1 MPDFVDPP
9 ELQNAPICSGS
20 LRPKTDVQKHAHRYC
35 VKSSSQ
41 PNQCS
46 SQPDRSDYL
55 TGKKSA
61 TKRSADK
68 ANEKKRYSKGFW
80 KAIQCRLGI
89 PPTGKPG
96 PETRRAIMSWQDAH
110 GKPTNGVINDRIL
123 NDLGLSANQL
133 RINPKTVTLQQLR
146 ERLGENYTPSQ
157 HFDHGPAT
165 IALDRNNQLKCPA
178 LPANHQPSLANYSF
192 ADAPN
197 HFANLPHSL
206 ETLGIAALRGNPLWN
221 AKPESSN
228 RARQPQSSDALAPN
242 DANHAIVERLKSPEN
257 YHIERETVLSLDTV
271 DGTIAKRLIIL
282 ENFNTKANGEAWE
295 ELVQYAQSD
304 STEAHQVM
312 QSVVDYVIKELHK
325 LESQGDRKE
334 AAVRHIHASDK
345 HGGDDEAAVVQD
357 KLLWLK
363 ERERVSKWLLG
374 LSKLYQDPAFAAL
387 AFQGTHYAGLEGTVI
402 DEQTGHPIR
411 VPNEALAIQSKK
423 SADSFAQTGNMSNIY
438 RTGAVCNEFA
448 YASSSIA
455 NPTGTKNAFPI
466 SISKSNWY
474 SPALV
479 EQERYKTNF
488 DDIEQGDAI
497 VALNPRQNDKSRKND
512 NPPSLEELSKY
523 TGRHVDIVVAVSK
536 RNPPKKKKGNKADRE
551 QDEQSPQKAVMLAG
565 ARGSNF
571 PNGIHTKKGN
581 IKWYFSDDDKF
592 KQPFIV
598 IKSVRKH
605 HSIDLSSALTQ
616 DFKYDDVKS
625 DIAYNINSKHLKPAE
640 SVAIFNHIF
649 SDKLNTSCQDRDIG
663 YQQLLTIMKDIPSS
677 ERDHYYVSSKNKHI
691 LMEFKKE
698 LEATTQ
704 DDQKAFLLKYMR
716 NNIQSKEISFDT
728 NVKSITSDFLLKRI
742 TAQELY
748 ELNTILINRPPELS
762 SVARAILIYRS
773 FSVDL
778 RDTILKGFTSTSS
791 MHINICPILPSSIS
805 NESERQIAT
814 KNIWRSK
821 HP

>member
-9 ELQNAPICSGS
+9 EIQHSPICSGS
-20 LRPKTDVQKHAHRYC
+20 LRPKTNVQKHAHRYC
-35 VKSSSQ
+35 VKASSQ

-46 SQPDRSDYL
+46 SQPDRRDYL

-89 PPTGKPG
+89 PPTGTPG

-133 RINPKTVTLQQLR
+133 RINPKIVTIQQLR

-165 IALDRNNQLKCPA
+165 ITLDRNYQLKCPT
-178 LPANHQPSLANYSF
+178 LPANHQPPMANYSF

-197 HFANLPHSL
+197 HFANLPKPL

-221 AKPESSN
+221 AKPETVD

-257 YHIERETVLSLDTV
+257 YHIEQENVLHQDTV
-271 DGTIAKRLIIL
+271 DDTIAKRLIIL
-282 ENFNTKANGEAWE
+282 ENFNTKTNGKAWE
-295 ELVQYAQSD
+295 ELVQYAQSNN
-304 STEAHQVM
+304 TEAHQVM

-345 HGGDDEAAVVQD
+345 YGEDEAAVAQDKD
-357 KLLWLK
+357 KLLWVK

-411 VPNEALAIQSKK
+411 VPNEAQAIQSKK
-423 SADSFAQTGNMSNIY
+423 SADSFAKTGNMSNLY

-455 NPTGTKNAFPI
+455 NPTSTKNAFPV

-474 SPALV
+474 SPALA

-523 TGRHVDIVVAVSK
+523 TGRHVDIVVAVGK

-551 QDEQSPQKAVMLAG
+551 QDEQPKQKAVMLAG
-565 ARGSNF
+565 ARGSNY
-571 PNGIHTKKGN
+571 PNGIHSTDGKT
-581 IKWYFSDDDKF
+581 KWYFRDDDKF

-605 HSIDLSSALTQ
+605 HSIDLSTALTQ

-625 DIAYNINSKHLKPAE
+625 DIAYSIMPKYMKPYPNTAIIHHSSE
-640 SVAIFNHIF
+640 SNHICLG
-649 SDKLNTSCQDRDIG
+649 DNKIG
-663 YQQLLTIMKDIPSS
+663 YNDLVDIMEDIPSN
-677 ERDHYYVSSKNKHI
+677 ERSSHYIDAKNI
-691 LMEFKKE
+691 EALREFKKSLNSIINNE
-698 LEATTQ
+698 QRLFLFEHLRNNIHSEMQSFDINETPTTQ
-704 DDQKAFLLKYMR
+704 DSIINHTTPVELEKIDDIINIGDA
-716 NNIQSKEISFDT
+716 NNIHFFK
-728 NVKSITSDFLLKRI
+728 
-742 TAQELY
+742 
-748 ELNTILINRPPELS
+748 TILIFHS
-762 SVARAILIYRS
+762 
-773 FSVDL
+773 
-778 RDTILKGFTSTSS
+778 
-791 MHINICPILPSSIS
+791 LPSSVRERIIS
-805 NESERQIAT
+805 RFTSASTMSFNVCPIHSSSLSSESKRQIAT

-821 HP
+821 R

>member
-9 ELQNAPICSGS
+9 DLQNAPICSGS
-20 LRPKTDVQKHAHRYC
+20 LRPKTNVQKHAHRYC

-89 PPTGKPG
+89 PPTGTPG

-133 RINPKTVTLQQLR
+133 RINPKIVTIQQLR

-165 IALDRNNQLKCPA
+165 ITLDRNHQLKCPT
-178 LPANHQPSLANYSF
+178 LPANHQPPMANYSF

-197 HFANLPHSL
+197 HFANLPKPL

-257 YHIERETVLSLDTV
+257 YHIERENVLNLDTV
-271 DGTIAKRLIIL
+271 DDTIAKRLIIL
-282 ENFNTKANGEAWE
+282 EIFNTKANGEAWE

-345 HGGDDEAAVVQD
+345 YGEDEAAVAQDKD
-357 KLLWLK
+357 KLLWVK

-411 VPNEALAIQSKK
+411 VPNEAQAIQSKK
-423 SADSFAQTGNMSNIY
+423 SADSFAKTGNMSNLY

-455 NPTGTKNAFPI
+455 NPTSTKNAFPV

-474 SPALV
+474 SPALA

-512 NPPSLEELSKY
+512 NPPSLEELSKLN
-523 TGRHVDIVVAVSK
+523 GRHVDIVVAVSK
-536 RNPPKKKKGNKADRE
+536 RNPPKKKKGNKADRD
-551 QDEQSPQKAVMLAG
+551 QDEQPPQKAVMLAG

-605 HSIDLSSALTQ
+605 HSFDLSTALTQ

-625 DIAYNINSKHLKPAE
+625 DIAYSVMPKYMKPYPNT
-640 SVAIFNHIF
+640 AIIHHS
-649 SDKLNTSCQDRDIG
+649 SDSNRICLGDNKIG
-663 YQQLLTIMKDIPSS
+663 YNDLVDIMEDIQSNERSS
-677 ERDHYYVSSKNKHI
+677 YYIDDKNIEVLK
-691 LMEFKKE
+691 EFKKSLDSITHNE
-698 LEATTQ
+698 QRTFIFEHL
-704 DDQKAFLLKYMR
+704 R
-716 NNIQSKEISFDT
+716 NNIHSEMQSFDIKKT
-728 NVKSITSDFLLKRI
+728 PTTRDSLVNYTTPLELTRINSIIDTTDINNIHFFK
-742 TAQELY
+742 
-748 ELNTILINRPPELS
+748 TILIFHS
-762 SVARAILIYRS
+762 
-773 FSVDL
+773 
-778 RDTILKGFTSTSS
+778 
-791 MHINICPILPSSIS
+791 LPSSIRERIIKGFS
-805 NESERQIAT
+805 SPSSMSFNACPIHSSSISSESKRQIAT

-821 HP
+821 R

>member
-9 ELQNAPICSGS
+9 DLQNAPICSGS
-20 LRPKTDVQKHAHRYC
+20 LRPKTNVQKHAHRYC

-89 PPTGKPG
+89 PPTGTPG

-133 RINPKTVTLQQLR
+133 RINPKIVTIQQLR

-165 IALDRNNQLKCPA
+165 ITLDRNHQLKCPT
-178 LPANHQPSLANYSF
+178 LPANHQPPMANYSF

-197 HFANLPHSL
+197 HFANLPKPL

-257 YHIERETVLSLDTV
+257 YHIEQENVLHQDTV
-271 DGTIAKRLIIL
+271 DDTIAKRLIIL
-282 ENFNTKANGEAWE
+282 ENFNTKTNGKAWE

-304 STEAHQVM
+304 NTEAHQVM

-345 HGGDDEAAVVQD
+345 YGEDEAAVAQDKD
-357 KLLWLK
+357 KLLWVK

-411 VPNEALAIQSKK
+411 VPNEAQAIQSKK
-423 SADSFAQTGNMSNIY
+423 SADSFAKTGNMSNLY

-455 NPTGTKNAFPI
+455 NPTSTKNAFPV

-474 SPALV
+474 SPALA

-512 NPPSLEELSKY
+512 NPPSLEELSKLN
-523 TGRHVDIVVAVSK
+523 GRHVDIVVAVSK

-551 QDEQSPQKAVMLAG
+551 QDGQPPQKAVMLAG
-565 ARGSNF
+565 ARGSNY

-625 DIAYNINSKHLKPAE
+625 DIAYSVMPKYMKPYPNT
-640 SVAIFNHIF
+640 AIIHHSSDSNHICLG
-649 SDKLNTSCQDRDIG
+649 DNKIG
-663 YQQLLTIMKDIPSS
+663 YNDLVDIMEDIQSNERSS
-677 ERDHYYVSSKNKHI
+677 YYIDDKNIEI
-691 LMEFKKE
+691 LKEFKKSLDSITHNE
-698 LEATTQ
+698 QRTFIFEHL
-704 DDQKAFLLKYMR
+704 R
-716 NNIQSKEISFDT
+716 NNIHSEMQSFDIKKT
-728 NVKSITSDFLLKRI
+728 PTTRDSLVNYTTPLELTRINSIIDTTDINNIHFFK
-742 TAQELY
+742 
-748 ELNTILINRPPELS
+748 TILIFHS
-762 SVARAILIYRS
+762 
-773 FSVDL
+773 
-778 RDTILKGFTSTSS
+778 
-791 MHINICPILPSSIS
+791 LPSSIRERIIKGFS
-805 NESERQIAT
+805 SPSSMSFNACPIHSSSISSESKRQIAT

-821 HP
+821 R

>member
-20 LRPKTDVQKHAHRYC
+20 LRPKTNVQKHAHRYC
-35 VKSSSQ
+35 VKASR
-41 PNQCS
+41 PPIECS
-46 SQPDRSDYL
+46 SQPDRRDY
-55 TGKKSA
+55 S
-61 TKRSADK
+61 
-68 ANEKKRYSKGFW
+68 N
-80 KAIQCRLGI
+80 
-89 PPTGKPG
+89 PPKP
-96 PETRRAIMSWQDAH
+96 
-110 GKPTNGVINDRIL
+110 
-123 NDLGLSANQL
+123 
-133 RINPKTVTLQQLR
+133 
-146 ERLGENYTPSQ
+146 
-157 HFDHGPAT
+157 
-165 IALDRNNQLKCPA
+165 
-178 LPANHQPSLANYSF
+178 
-192 ADAPN
+192 
-197 HFANLPHSL
+197 L

-257 YHIERETVLSLDTV
+257 YHIERENVLNLDTV
-271 DGTIAKRLIIL
+271 DDTIAKRLIIL
-282 ENFNTKANGEAWE
+282 EIFNTKANGEAWE

-345 HGGDDEAAVVQD
+345 YGEDEAAVAQDKD
-357 KLLWLK
+357 KLLWVK

-411 VPNEALAIQSKK
+411 VPNEAQAIQSKK
-423 SADSFAQTGNMSNIY
+423 SADSFAKTGNMSNLY

-455 NPTGTKNAFPI
+455 NPTSTKNAFPI

-474 SPALV
+474 SPALA

-523 TGRHVDIVVAVSK
+523 TGRHVDIVVAVGK

-551 QDEQSPQKAVMLAG
+551 QDEQPKQKAVMLAG
-565 ARGSNF
+565 ARGSNY
-571 PNGIHTKKGN
+571 PNGIHSTDGKT
-581 IKWYFSDDDKF
+581 KWYFRDDDKF

-605 HSIDLSSALTQ
+605 HSIDLSTALTQ

-625 DIAYNINSKHLKPAE
+625 DIAYSIMPKYMKPYPNTAIIHHSSE
-640 SVAIFNHIF
+640 SNHICLG
-649 SDKLNTSCQDRDIG
+649 DNKIG
-663 YQQLLTIMKDIPSS
+663 YNDLVDIMEDIPSN
-677 ERDHYYVSSKNKHI
+677 ERSSHYIDAKNI
-691 LMEFKKE
+691 EALREFKKSLNSIINNE
-698 LEATTQ
+698 QRLFLFEHLRNNIHSEMQSFDINETPTTQ
-704 DDQKAFLLKYMR
+704 DSIINHTTPVELEKIDDIINIGDA
-716 NNIQSKEISFDT
+716 NNIHFFK
-728 NVKSITSDFLLKRI
+728 
-742 TAQELY
+742 
-748 ELNTILINRPPELS
+748 TILIFHS
-762 SVARAILIYRS
+762 
-773 FSVDL
+773 
-778 RDTILKGFTSTSS
+778 
-791 MHINICPILPSSIS
+791 LPSSVRERIIS
-805 NESERQIAT
+805 RFTSASTMSFNVCPIHSSSLSSESKRQIAT

-821 HP
+821 R

>member
-9 ELQNAPICSGS
+9 DLQNAPICSGS
-20 LRPKTDVQKHAHRYC
+20 LRPKTNVQKHAHRYC
-35 VKSSSQ
+35 VKASSQ

-46 SQPDRSDYL
+46 SQPDRRDYL

-68 ANEKKRYSKGFW
+68 ANEKKRYSTGFW

-89 PPTGKPG
+89 IPSGVPD

-110 GKPTNGVINDRIL
+110 GKPTNGLISDELLIDIGLSINDLQI
-123 NDLGLSANQL
+123 D
-133 RINPKTVTLQQLR
+133 PKTVTIQQLR
-146 ERLGENYTPSQ
+146 ERLGENHTPSQ

-165 IALDRNNQLKCPA
+165 ITLDRNHQLKCPT
-178 LPANHQPSLANYSF
+178 LPANHQPPMANYSF

-197 HFANLPHSL
+197 HFANLPKPL

-257 YHIERETVLSLDTV
+257 YHIKRENVLHQDTV
-271 DGTIAKRLIIL
+271 DDTIAKRLIIL
-282 ENFNTKANGEAWE
+282 ENFNTKTNGKAWE

-345 HGGDDEAAVVQD
+345 YGEDEAAVAQDKD
-357 KLLWLK
+357 KLLWVK

-411 VPNEALAIQSKK
+411 VPNEAQAIQSKK
-423 SADSFAQTGNMSNIY
+423 SADSFAKTGNMSNLY

-455 NPTGTKNAFPI
+455 NPTSTKNAFPI

-474 SPALV
+474 SPALA

-523 TGRHVDIVVAVSK
+523 TGRHVDIVVAVGK

-551 QDEQSPQKAVMLAG
+551 QDEQTPQKAVMLAG
-565 ARGSNF
+565 ARGSNY
-571 PNGIHTKKGN
+571 PNGIHSTDGKT
-581 IKWYFSDDDKF
+581 KWYFRDDDKF

-605 HSIDLSSALTQ
+605 HSIDLSTALTQ

-625 DIAYNINSKHLKPAE
+625 DIAYSIMPKYMKPYPNTAIIHHSSE
-640 SVAIFNHIF
+640 SNHICLG
-649 SDKLNTSCQDRDIG
+649 DNKIG
-663 YQQLLTIMKDIPSS
+663 YNDLVDIMEDIPSN
-677 ERDHYYVSSKNKHI
+677 ERSSHYIDAKNIKT
-691 LMEFKKE
+691 LREFKKSLNSIINNE
-698 LEATTQ
+698 QRLFLFEHLRNNIHSEMQSFDINETPTTQ
-704 DDQKAFLLKYMR
+704 DSIINHTTPVELEKIDDIINIGDA
-716 NNIQSKEISFDT
+716 NNIHFFK
-728 NVKSITSDFLLKRI
+728 
-742 TAQELY
+742 
-748 ELNTILINRPPELS
+748 TILIFHS
-762 SVARAILIYRS
+762 
-773 FSVDL
+773 
-778 RDTILKGFTSTSS
+778 
-791 MHINICPILPSSIS
+791 LPSSVRERIIS
-805 NESERQIAT
+805 RFTSASTMSFNVCPIHSSSLSSESKRQIAT

-821 HP
+821 R

>member
-9 ELQNAPICSGS
+9 DLQNAPICSGS
-20 LRPKTDVQKHAHRYC
+20 LRPKTNVQKHAHRYC

-89 PPTGKPG
+89 PPTGTPG

-133 RINPKTVTLQQLR
+133 RINPKTVTIQQLR

-165 IALDRNNQLKCPA
+165 ITLDRNHQLKCPT
-178 LPANHQPSLANYSF
+178 LPANHQPPMANYSF

-197 HFANLPHSL
+197 HFANLPKPL

-257 YHIERETVLSLDTV
+257 YHIERENVLNLDTV
-271 DGTIAKRLIIL
+271 DDTIAKRLIIL
-282 ENFNTKANGEAWE
+282 EIFNTKANGEAWE

-345 HGGDDEAAVVQD
+345 YGEDEAAVAQDKD
-357 KLLWLK
+357 KLLWVK

-411 VPNEALAIQSKK
+411 VPNEAQAIQSKK
-423 SADSFAQTGNMSNIY
+423 SADSFAKTGNMSNLY

-455 NPTGTKNAFPI
+455 NPTSTKNAFPI

-474 SPALV
+474 SPALA

-512 NPPSLEELSKY
+512 NPPSLEELSKLN
-523 TGRHVDIVVAVSK
+523 GRHVDIVVAVSK

-551 QDEQSPQKAVMLAG
+551 QDGQPPQKAVMLAG
-565 ARGSNF
+565 ARGSNY

-625 DIAYNINSKHLKPAE
+625 DIAYSVMPKYMKPYPNT
-640 SVAIFNHIF
+640 AIIHHS
-649 SDKLNTSCQDRDIG
+649 SDSNRICLGDNKIG
-663 YQQLLTIMKDIPSS
+663 YNDLVDIMED
-677 ERDHYYVSSKNKHI
+677 
-691 LMEFKKE
+691 
-698 LEATTQ
+698 
-704 DDQKAFLLKYMR
+704 
-716 NNIQSKEISFDT
+716 IQSNERS
-728 NVKSITSDFLLKRI
+728 LLIMRYRI
-742 TAQELY
+742 
-748 ELNTILINRPPELS
+748 
-762 SVARAILIYRS
+762 
-773 FSVDL
+773 
-778 RDTILKGFTSTSS
+778 
-791 MHINICPILPSSIS
+791 
-805 NESERQIAT
+805 
-814 KNIWRSK
+814 
-821 HP
+821 

>member
-9 ELQNAPICSGS
+9 DLQNAPICSGS
-20 LRPKTDVQKHAHRYC
+20 LRPKTNVQKHAHRYC
-35 VKSSSQ
+35 VKASSQ

-46 SQPDRSDYL
+46 SQPDRRDYL

-68 ANEKKRYSKGFW
+68 ANEKKRYSRGFW

-89 PPTGKPG
+89 IPSGVPD

-133 RINPKTVTLQQLR
+133 RINPKIVTIQQLR
-146 ERLGENYTPSQ
+146 ERLGENHTPSQ

-165 IALDRNNQLKCPA
+165 ITLDRNHQLKCPT
-178 LPANHQPSLANYSF
+178 LPANHQPPMANYSF

-197 HFANLPHSL
+197 HFANLPKPL

-257 YHIERETVLSLDTV
+257 YHIERENVLNLDTV
-271 DGTIAKRLIIL
+271 DDTIAKRLIIL
-282 ENFNTKANGEAWE
+282 EIFNTKANGEAWE

-345 HGGDDEAAVVQD
+345 YGEDEAAVAQDKD
-357 KLLWLK
+357 KLLWVK

-387 AFQGTHYAGLEGTVI
+387 AFQGTHYAGLKGTVI

-411 VPNEALAIQSKK
+411 VPNEAQAIQSKK
-423 SADSFAQTGNMSNIY
+423 SADSFAKTGNMSNLY

-455 NPTGTKNAFPI
+455 NPTSTKNAFPV

-479 EQERYKTNF
+479 EQERYKTTF

-523 TGRHVDIVVAVSK
+523 TGRHVDIVVAVGK

-551 QDEQSPQKAVMLAG
+551 QDGQPPQKAVMLAG
-565 ARGSNF
+565 ARGSNY

-625 DIAYNINSKHLKPAE
+625 DIAYSVMPKYMKPYPNT
-640 SVAIFNHIF
+640 AIIHHSSDSNHICLG
-649 SDKLNTSCQDRDIG
+649 DNKIG
-663 YQQLLTIMKDIPSS
+663 YNDLVDIMEDIQSNERSS
-677 ERDHYYVSSKNKHI
+677 YYIDDKNIEVLK
-691 LMEFKKE
+691 EFKKSLDSITHNE
-698 LEATTQ
+698 QRTFIFEHL
-704 DDQKAFLLKYMR
+704 R
-716 NNIQSKEISFDT
+716 NNIHSEMQSFDIKKT
-728 NVKSITSDFLLKRI
+728 PTTRDSLVNYTTPLELTRINSIIDTTDINNIHFFK
-742 TAQELY
+742 
-748 ELNTILINRPPELS
+748 TILIFHS
-762 SVARAILIYRS
+762 
-773 FSVDL
+773 
-778 RDTILKGFTSTSS
+778 
-791 MHINICPILPSSIS
+791 LPSSIRERIIKGFS
-805 NESERQIAT
+805 SPSSMSFNACPIHSSSISSESKRQIAT

-821 HP
+821 R

>member
-9 ELQNAPICSGS
+9 DLQNAPICSGS
-20 LRPKTDVQKHAHRYC
+20 LRPKTNVQKHAHRYC
-35 VKSSSQ
+35 VKASSQ

-46 SQPDRSDYL
+46 SQPDRRDYL

-68 ANEKKRYSKGFW
+68 ANEKKRYSRGFW

-89 PPTGKPG
+89 IPSGVPD

-133 RINPKTVTLQQLR
+133 RINPKIVTIQQLR
-146 ERLGENYTPSQ
+146 ERLGENHTPSQ

-165 IALDRNNQLKCPA
+165 ITLDRNHQLKCPT
-178 LPANHQPSLANYSF
+178 LPANHQPPLANYSF
-192 ADAPN
+192 ADAPK
-197 HFANLPHSL
+197 HFANLPKPL
-206 ETLGIAALRGNPLWN
+206 KTLGIAALRGNPLWN
-221 AKPESSN
+221 AKPETVD

-257 YHIERETVLSLDTV
+257 YHIERENVLNLDTV
-271 DGTIAKRLIIL
+271 DDTIAKRLIIL
-282 ENFNTKANGEAWE
+282 EIFNTKANGEAWE

-345 HGGDDEAAVVQD
+345 YGEDEAAVAQDKD
-357 KLLWLK
+357 KLLWVK

-387 AFQGTHYAGLEGTVI
+387 AFQGTHYAGLKGTVI

-411 VPNEALAIQSKK
+411 VPNEAQAIQSKK
-423 SADSFAQTGNMSNIY
+423 SADSFAKTGNMSNLY

-455 NPTGTKNAFPI
+455 NPTSTKNAFPV

-479 EQERYKTNF
+479 EQERYKTTF

-512 NPPSLEELSKY
+512 NPPSLEELSKLN
-523 TGRHVDIVVAVSK
+523 GRHVDIVVAVSK

-551 QDEQSPQKAVMLAG
+551 QDGQPPQKAVMLAG
-565 ARGSNF
+565 ARGSNY

-625 DIAYNINSKHLKPAE
+625 DIAYSVMPKYMKPYPNT
-640 SVAIFNHIF
+640 AIIHHSSDSNHICLG
-649 SDKLNTSCQDRDIG
+649 DNKIG
-663 YQQLLTIMKDIPSS
+663 YNDLVDIMEDIQSNERSS
-677 ERDHYYVSSKNKHI
+677 YYIDDKNIEVLK
-691 LMEFKKE
+691 EFKKSLDSITHNE
-698 LEATTQ
+698 QRTFIFEHL
-704 DDQKAFLLKYMR
+704 R
-716 NNIQSKEISFDT
+716 NNIHSEMQSFDIKKT
-728 NVKSITSDFLLKRI
+728 PTTRDSLVNYTTPLELTRINSIIDTTDINNIHFFK
-742 TAQELY
+742 
-748 ELNTILINRPPELS
+748 TILIFHS
-762 SVARAILIYRS
+762 
-773 FSVDL
+773 
-778 RDTILKGFTSTSS
+778 
-791 MHINICPILPSSIS
+791 LPSSIRERIIKGFS
-805 NESERQIAT
+805 SPSSMSFNACPIHSSSISSESKRQIAT

-821 HP
+821 R

>member
-9 ELQNAPICSGS
+9 DLQNDPICSGS
-20 LRPKTDVQKHAHRYC
+20 LRPKTNVQKHAHRYC

-89 PPTGKPG
+89 IPSGVPD

-133 RINPKTVTLQQLR
+133 QINPKTVTLQQLR
-146 ERLGENYTPSQ
+146 ERLGENHTPSQ

-165 IALDRNNQLKCPA
+165 ITLDRNYQLKCPI
-178 LPANHQPSLANYSF
+178 LPANHQPPLANYSF

-197 HFANLPHSL
+197 HFANLPKPL

-228 RARQPQSSDALAPN
+228 RARHPQSSDALAPN
-242 DANHAIVERLKSPEN
+242 DANHAIVERLKAPEN
-257 YHIERETVLSLDTV
+257 YHIERENVLNQDTI
-271 DGTIAKRLIIL
+271 DDTIAKRLMIL
-282 ENFNTKANGEAWE
+282 ENFNTKTNGEAWE

-345 HGGDDEAAVVQD
+345 HADDEAAVTQD

-374 LSKLYQDPAFAAL
+374 LSKLYQAPAFAAL

-402 DEQTGHPIR
+402 DERTGHPIR

-423 SADSFAQTGNMSNIY
+423 RADSFARTGNMSNLY

-448 YASSSIA
+448 HASSAIA

-536 RNPPKKKKGNKADRE
+536 RTPPKKKKGNKADRE

-565 ARGSNF
+565 ARGSDY
-571 PNGIHTKKGN
+571 PNGIHSSNNKT
-581 IKWYFSDDDKF
+581 KWYFRDDDKF

-598 IKSVRKH
+598 IKSIRKH
-605 HSIDLSSALTQ
+605 HSIDLSTALTQ

-625 DIAYNINSKHLKPAE
+625 DIAFSSMPKYMKPYKNMAVIHHSSDTNQMCIGDNKLGYNDL
-640 SVAIFNHIF
+640 V
-649 SDKLNTSCQDRDIG
+649 DI
-663 YQQLLTIMKDIPSS
+663 MEDIPSN
-677 ERDHYYVSSKNKHI
+677 ERSSHYIDAENI
-691 LMEFKKE
+691 ETLREFKKSLNSITNNE
-698 LEATTQ
+698 QRLFLFEHLRNNIHSEMQSFDINETPTTQ
-704 DDQKAFLLKYMR
+704 DSIINHTTPVELEKINDIISIGDA
-716 NNIQSKEISFDT
+716 NNIHFFK
-728 NVKSITSDFLLKRI
+728 
-742 TAQELY
+742 
-748 ELNTILINRPPELS
+748 TILIFHSLPS
-762 SVARAILIYRS
+762 SVRERIIS
-773 FSVDL
+773 
-778 RDTILKGFTSTSS
+778 GFTSAST
-791 MHINICPILPSSIS
+791 MNFNACPIHSSS
-805 NESERQIAT
+805 VSSESKRQIAT

>member
-9 ELQNAPICSGS
+9 DLQNAPICSGS
-20 LRPKTDVQKHAHRYC
+20 LRPKTNVQKHAHRYC
-35 VKSSSQ
+35 VKASSQ

-46 SQPDRSDYL
+46 SQPDRRDYL

-89 PPTGKPG
+89 PPTGTPG

-133 RINPKTVTLQQLR
+133 RINPKIVTIQQLR

-165 IALDRNNQLKCPA
+165 ITLDRNYQLKCPT
-178 LPANHQPSLANYSF
+178 LPANHQPPMANYSF

-197 HFANLPHSL
+197 HFANLPKPL

-221 AKPESSN
+221 AKPETVD

-257 YHIERETVLSLDTV
+257 YHIERENVLNLDTV
-271 DGTIAKRLIIL
+271 DDTIAKRLIIL
-282 ENFNTKANGEAWE
+282 EIFNTKANGEAWE

-345 HGGDDEAAVVQD
+345 YGEDEAAVAQDKD
-357 KLLWLK
+357 KLLWVK

-387 AFQGTHYAGLEGTVI
+387 AFQGTHYAGLKGTVI

-411 VPNEALAIQSKK
+411 VPNEAQAIQSKK
-423 SADSFAQTGNMSNIY
+423 SADSFAKTGNMSNLY

-455 NPTGTKNAFPI
+455 NPTSTKNAFPV

-474 SPALV
+474 SPALA

-512 NPPSLEELSKY
+512 NPPSLEELSKLN
-523 TGRHVDIVVAVSK
+523 GRHVDIVVAVSK
-536 RNPPKKKKGNKADRE
+536 RNPPKKKKGNKADRD
-551 QDEQSPQKAVMLAG
+551 QDEQPPQKAVMLAG

-605 HSIDLSSALTQ
+605 HSFDLSTALTQ

-625 DIAYNINSKHLKPAE
+625 DIAYSVMPKYMKPYPNT
-640 SVAIFNHIF
+640 AIIHHS
-649 SDKLNTSCQDRDIG
+649 SDSNRICLGDNKIG
-663 YQQLLTIMKDIPSS
+663 YNDLVDIMEDIQSNERSS
-677 ERDHYYVSSKNKHI
+677 YYIDDKNIEVLK
-691 LMEFKKE
+691 EFKKSLDSITHNE
-698 LEATTQ
+698 QRTFIFEHL
-704 DDQKAFLLKYMR
+704 R
-716 NNIQSKEISFDT
+716 NNIHSEMQSFDIKKT
-728 NVKSITSDFLLKRI
+728 PTTRDSLVNYTTPLELTRINSIIDTTDINNIHFFK
-742 TAQELY
+742 
-748 ELNTILINRPPELS
+748 TILIFHS
-762 SVARAILIYRS
+762 
-773 FSVDL
+773 
-778 RDTILKGFTSTSS
+778 
-791 MHINICPILPSSIS
+791 LPSSIRERIIKGFS
-805 NESERQIAT
+805 SPSSMSFNACPIHSSSISSESKRQIAT

-821 HP
+821 R

>member
-20 LRPKTDVQKHAHRYC
+20 LRPKPNVQKHAHRYC
-35 VKSSSQ
+35 VKSSR
-41 PNQCS
+41 PPIECS
-46 SQPDRSDYL
+46 SQPARSDY
-55 TGKKSA
+55 S
-61 TKRSADK
+61 
-68 ANEKKRYSKGFW
+68 
-80 KAIQCRLGI
+80 
-89 PPTGKPG
+89 
-96 PETRRAIMSWQDAH
+96 
-110 GKPTNGVINDRIL
+110 
-123 NDLGLSANQL
+123 
-133 RINPKTVTLQQLR
+133 
-146 ERLGENYTPSQ
+146 
-157 HFDHGPAT
+157 
-165 IALDRNNQLKCPA
+165 
-178 LPANHQPSLANYSF
+178 
-192 ADAPN
+192 
-197 HFANLPHSL
+197 NLPKPL

-221 AKPESSN
+221 AKPETVD

-257 YHIERETVLSLDTV
+257 YHIERENVLHQDTV
-271 DGTIAKRLIIL
+271 DDTIAKRLIIL
-282 ENFNTKANGEAWE
+282 ENFNTKTNGEAWE

-312 QSVVDYVIKELHK
+312 RSVVAYIIKELHK

-345 HGGDDEAAVVQD
+345 HGGDKAAVAQD

-411 VPNEALAIQSKK
+411 VPNKAQAIQSKK
-423 SADSFAQTGNMSNIY
+423 SADSFAKTGNMSNLY
-438 RTGAVCNEFA
+438 RTGTVCNEFA

-523 TGRHVDIVVAVSK
+523 TGRHVDIVVAVGK

-551 QDEQSPQKAVMLAG
+551 QDEQPPQKAVMLAG
-565 ARGSNF
+565 ARGSNY
-571 PNGIHTKKGN
+571 PNGIHSTDGKT
-581 IKWYFSDDDKF
+581 KWYFRDDDKF
-592 KQPFIV
+592 KRPFIV

-605 HSIDLSSALTQ
+605 HSIDLSTALTQ

-625 DIAYNINSKHLKPAE
+625 DIAYSIMPKYMKPYPNT
-640 SVAIFNHIF
+640 AIIHHS
-649 SDKLNTSCQDRDIG
+649 SDSNRICLGDNKIG
-663 YQQLLTIMKDIPSS
+663 YNDLVDIMEDIPSN
-677 ERDHYYVSSKNKHI
+677 ERSSHYIDAKNI
-691 LMEFKKE
+691 ETLREFKKSLNSITNNE
-698 LEATTQ
+698 QRLFLFEHLRNNIHSEMQSFDINETPTTQ
-704 DDQKAFLLKYMR
+704 DSIINHTTPVELEKIDDIINIGDA
-716 NNIQSKEISFDT
+716 NNIHFFK
-728 NVKSITSDFLLKRI
+728 
-742 TAQELY
+742 
-748 ELNTILINRPPELS
+748 TILIFHS
-762 SVARAILIYRS
+762 
-773 FSVDL
+773 
-778 RDTILKGFTSTSS
+778 
-791 MHINICPILPSSIS
+791 LPSSVRERIIS
-805 NESERQIAT
+805 RFTSASTMSFNVCPIHSSSLSSESKRQIAT

-821 HP
+821 R

>member
-9 ELQNAPICSGS
+9 DLQNAPICSGS
-20 LRPKTDVQKHAHRYC
+20 LRPKTNVQKHAHRYC
-35 VKSSSQ
+35 VKASSQ

-46 SQPDRSDYL
+46 SQPDRRDYL

-68 ANEKKRYSKGFW
+68 ANEKKRYSTGFW

-89 PPTGKPG
+89 TPSGVPD

-110 GKPTNGVINDRIL
+110 GKPTNGLISDELLIDIGLSINDLQI
-123 NDLGLSANQL
+123 D
-133 RINPKTVTLQQLR
+133 PKTVTIQQLR
-146 ERLGENYTPSQ
+146 ERLGENYTSSQ

-165 IALDRNNQLKCPA
+165 IALDRNYQLKCPT
-178 LPANHQPSLANYSF
+178 LPANHQPPLANYSF
-192 ADAPN
+192 ADAPK
-197 HFANLPHSL
+197 HFANLPKPL
-206 ETLGIAALRGNPLWN
+206 KTLGIAALRGNPLWN
-221 AKPESSN
+221 AKPETVD

-257 YHIERETVLSLDTV
+257 YHIEQENVLHQDTV
-271 DGTIAKRLIIL
+271 DDTIAKRLIIL
-282 ENFNTKANGEAWE
+282 ENFNTKTNGKAWE

-304 STEAHQVM
+304 NTEAHQVM

-345 HGGDDEAAVVQD
+345 YGEDEAAVAQDKD
-357 KLLWLK
+357 KLLWVK

-387 AFQGTHYAGLEGTVI
+387 AFQGTHYAGLKGTVI

-411 VPNEALAIQSKK
+411 VPNEAQAIQSKK
-423 SADSFAQTGNMSNIY
+423 SADSFAKTGNMSNLY

-455 NPTGTKNAFPI
+455 NPTSTKNAFPV

-479 EQERYKTNF
+479 EQERYKTTF

-512 NPPSLEELSKY
+512 NPPSLEELSKLN
-523 TGRHVDIVVAVSK
+523 GRHVDIVVAVSK

-551 QDEQSPQKAVMLAG
+551 QDGQPPQKAVMLAG
-565 ARGSNF
+565 ARGSNY

-625 DIAYNINSKHLKPAE
+625 DIAYSVMPKYMKPYPNT
-640 SVAIFNHIF
+640 AIIHHSSDSNHICLG
-649 SDKLNTSCQDRDIG
+649 DNKIG
-663 YQQLLTIMKDIPSS
+663 YNDLVDIMEDIQSNERSS
-677 ERDHYYVSSKNKHI
+677 YYIDDKNIEVLK
-691 LMEFKKE
+691 EFKKSLDSITHNE
-698 LEATTQ
+698 QRTFIFEHL
-704 DDQKAFLLKYMR
+704 R
-716 NNIQSKEISFDT
+716 NNIHSEMQSFDIKKT
-728 NVKSITSDFLLKRI
+728 PTTRDSLVNYTTPLELTRINSIIDTTDINNIHFFK
-742 TAQELY
+742 
-748 ELNTILINRPPELS
+748 TILIFHS
-762 SVARAILIYRS
+762 
-773 FSVDL
+773 
-778 RDTILKGFTSTSS
+778 
-791 MHINICPILPSSIS
+791 LPSSIRERIIKGFS
-805 NESERQIAT
+805 SPSSMSFNACPIHSSSISSESKRQIAT

-821 HP
+821 R

>member
-9 ELQNAPICSGS
+9 DLQNAPICSGS
-20 LRPKTDVQKHAHRYC
+20 LRPKTNVQKHAHRYC

-89 PPTGKPG
+89 PPTGTPG

-133 RINPKTVTLQQLR
+133 RINPKTVTIQQLR

-165 IALDRNNQLKCPA
+165 ITLDRNHQLKCPT
-178 LPANHQPSLANYSF
+178 LPANHQPPMANYSF

-197 HFANLPHSL
+197 HFANLPKPL

-257 YHIERETVLSLDTV
+257 YHIERENVLHQDTV
-271 DGTIAKRLIIL
+271 DDTIAKRLIIL
-282 ENFNTKANGEAWE
+282 EIFNTKANGEAWE

-345 HGGDDEAAVVQD
+345 YGEDEAAVAQDKD
-357 KLLWLK
+357 KLLWVK

-411 VPNEALAIQSKK
+411 VPNEAQAIQSKK
-423 SADSFAQTGNMSNIY
+423 SADSFAKTGNMSNLY

-455 NPTGTKNAFPI
+455 NPTSTKNAFPI

-474 SPALV
+474 SPALA

-523 TGRHVDIVVAVSK
+523 TGRHVDIVVAVGK

-551 QDEQSPQKAVMLAG
+551 QDEQPKQKAVMLAG
-565 ARGSNF
+565 ARGSNY
-571 PNGIHTKKGN
+571 PNGIHSTDGKT
-581 IKWYFSDDDKF
+581 KWYFRDDDKF

-605 HSIDLSSALTQ
+605 HSIDLSTALTQ

-625 DIAYNINSKHLKPAE
+625 DIAYSIMPKYMKPYPNTAIIHHSSE
-640 SVAIFNHIF
+640 SNHICLE
-649 SDKLNTSCQDRDIG
+649 DNKIG
-663 YQQLLTIMKDIPSS
+663 YNDLVDIMEDIPSN
-677 ERDHYYVSSKNKHI
+677 ERSSHYIDAKNI
-691 LMEFKKE
+691 ETLREFKKSLNSITNNE
-698 LEATTQ
+698 QRLFLFEHLRNNIHSEMQSFDINETPTTQ
-704 DDQKAFLLKYMR
+704 DSIINHTTPVELEKIDDIINIGDA
-716 NNIQSKEISFDT
+716 NNIHFFK
-728 NVKSITSDFLLKRI
+728 
-742 TAQELY
+742 
-748 ELNTILINRPPELS
+748 TILIFHS
-762 SVARAILIYRS
+762 
-773 FSVDL
+773 
-778 RDTILKGFTSTSS
+778 
-791 MHINICPILPSSIS
+791 LPSSVRERIIS
-805 NESERQIAT
+805 RFTSASTMSFNVCPIHSSSLSSESKRQIAT

-821 HP
+821 R

>member
-1 MPDFVDPP
+1 MPDFVDPH
-9 ELQNAPICSGS
+9 EIQHSPICSGS
-20 LRPKTDVQKHAHRYC
+20 LRPKTNVQKHAHRYC
-35 VKSSSQ
+35 VKASSQ

-46 SQPDRSDYL
+46 SQPDRRDYL

-68 ANEKKRYSKGFW
+68 ANEKKRYSRGFW

-89 PPTGKPG
+89 IPSGVPD

-110 GKPTNGVINDRIL
+110 GKPTNGLISDELLIDIGLSINDLQI
-123 NDLGLSANQL
+123 D
-133 RINPKTVTLQQLR
+133 PKTVTIQQLR
-146 ERLGENYTPSQ
+146 ERLGENYTSSQ

-165 IALDRNNQLKCPA
+165 IALDRNYQLKCPT
-178 LPANHQPSLANYSF
+178 LPANHQPPLANYSF
-192 ADAPN
+192 ADAPK
-197 HFANLPHSL
+197 HFANLPKPL
-206 ETLGIAALRGNPLWN
+206 KTLGIAALRGNPLWN
-221 AKPESSN
+221 AKPETVD

-257 YHIERETVLSLDTV
+257 YHIEQENVLHQDTV
-271 DGTIAKRLIIL
+271 DDTIAKRLIIL
-282 ENFNTKANGEAWE
+282 ENFNTKTNGKAWE

-304 STEAHQVM
+304 NTEAHQVM

-334 AAVRHIHASDK
+334 AAVRYIHASDK
-345 HGGDDEAAVVQD
+345 YGEDEAAVAQDKD

-411 VPNEALAIQSKK
+411 VPNEAQAIQSKK
-423 SADSFAQTGNMSNIY
+423 SADSFAKTGNMSNLY

-455 NPTGTKNAFPI
+455 NPTGTKNAFPV
-466 SISKSNWY
+466 SINKSNWY
-474 SPALV
+474 SPALA

-497 VALNPRQNDKSRKND
+497 VALNHRQNDKSRKD
-512 NPPSLEELSKY
+512 ANPPSLEELSKLN
-523 TGRHVDIVVAVSK
+523 GRHVDIVVAVGK

-551 QDEQSPQKAVMLAG
+551 QDEQPPQKAVMLAG
-565 ARGSNF
+565 ARGSNY
-571 PNGIHTKKGN
+571 PNGIHSTDGKT
-581 IKWYFSDDDKF
+581 KWYFRDDDKF
-592 KQPFIV
+592 KRPFIV

-605 HSIDLSSALTQ
+605 HSIDLSTALTQ

-625 DIAYNINSKHLKPAE
+625 DIAYSIMPKYMKPYPNT
-640 SVAIFNHIF
+640 AIIHHSSENNHICLE
-649 SDKLNTSCQDRDIG
+649 DNKIG
-663 YQQLLTIMKDIPSS
+663 YNDLVDIMEDIPSN
-677 ERDHYYVSSKNKHI
+677 ERSSHYIDAKNI
-691 LMEFKKE
+691 ETLREFKKSLNSIINNE
-698 LEATTQ
+698 QRLFLFEHLRNNIHSEMQSFDINETPTTQ
-704 DDQKAFLLKYMR
+704 DSIINHTTPVELEKIDDIINIGDA
-716 NNIQSKEISFDT
+716 NNIHFFK
-728 NVKSITSDFLLKRI
+728 
-742 TAQELY
+742 
-748 ELNTILINRPPELS
+748 TILIFHS
-762 SVARAILIYRS
+762 
-773 FSVDL
+773 
-778 RDTILKGFTSTSS
+778 
-791 MHINICPILPSSIS
+791 LPSSVRERIIS
-805 NESERQIAT
+805 RFTSASTMSFNVCPIHSSSLSSESKRQIAT

-821 HP
+821 R

>member
-9 ELQNAPICSGS
+9 DLQNAPICSGS
-20 LRPKTDVQKHAHRYC
+20 LRPKTNVQKHAHRYC
-35 VKSSSQ
+35 VKASSQ

-46 SQPDRSDYL
+46 SQPDRRDYL

-68 ANEKKRYSKGFW
+68 ANEKKRYSRGFW

-89 PPTGKPG
+89 IPSGVPD

-133 RINPKTVTLQQLR
+133 RINPKIVTIQQLR
-146 ERLGENYTPSQ
+146 ERLGENHTPSQ

-165 IALDRNNQLKCPA
+165 ITLDRNHQLKCPT
-178 LPANHQPSLANYSF
+178 LPANHQPPMANYSF

-197 HFANLPHSL
+197 HFANLPKPL

-257 YHIERETVLSLDTV
+257 YHIEQENVLHQDTV
-271 DGTIAKRLIIL
+271 DDTIAKRLIIL
-282 ENFNTKANGEAWE
+282 ENFNTKTNGKAWE

-304 STEAHQVM
+304 NTEAHQVM

-345 HGGDDEAAVVQD
+345 YGEDEAAVAQDKD
-357 KLLWLK
+357 KLLWVK

-411 VPNEALAIQSKK
+411 VPNEAQAIQSKK
-423 SADSFAQTGNMSNIY
+423 SADSFAKTGNMSNLY

-455 NPTGTKNAFPI
+455 NPTSTKNAFPI

-474 SPALV
+474 SPALA

-512 NPPSLEELSKY
+512 NPPSLEELSKLN
-523 TGRHVDIVVAVSK
+523 GRHVDIVVAVSK

-551 QDEQSPQKAVMLAG
+551 QDGQPPQKAVMLAG
-565 ARGSNF
+565 ARGSNY

-625 DIAYNINSKHLKPAE
+625 DIAYSVMPKYMKPYPNT
-640 SVAIFNHIF
+640 AIIHHSSDSNHICLG
-649 SDKLNTSCQDRDIG
+649 DNKIG
-663 YQQLLTIMKDIPSS
+663 YNDLVDIMEDIQSNERSS
-677 ERDHYYVSSKNKHI
+677 YYIDDKNIEVLK
-691 LMEFKKE
+691 EFKKSLDSITHNE
-698 LEATTQ
+698 QRTFIFEHL
-704 DDQKAFLLKYMR
+704 R
-716 NNIQSKEISFDT
+716 NNIHSEMQSFDIKKT
-728 NVKSITSDFLLKRI
+728 PTTRDSLVNYTTPLELTRINSIIDTTDINNIHFFK
-742 TAQELY
+742 
-748 ELNTILINRPPELS
+748 TILIFHS
-762 SVARAILIYRS
+762 
-773 FSVDL
+773 
-778 RDTILKGFTSTSS
+778 
-791 MHINICPILPSSIS
+791 LPSSIRERIIKGFS
-805 NESERQIAT
+805 SPSSMSFNACPIHSSSISSESKRQIAT

-821 HP
+821 R

>member
-9 ELQNAPICSGS
+9 DLQNAPICSGS
-20 LRPKTDVQKHAHRYC
+20 LRPKTNVQKHAHRYC
-35 VKSSSQ
+35 VKASSQ

-46 SQPDRSDYL
+46 SQPDRRDYL

-68 ANEKKRYSKGFW
+68 ANEKKRYSRGFW

-89 PPTGKPG
+89 IPSGVPD

-133 RINPKTVTLQQLR
+133 RINPKIVTIQQLR
-146 ERLGENYTPSQ
+146 ERLGENHTPSQ

-165 IALDRNNQLKCPA
+165 ITLDRNHQLKCPT
-178 LPANHQPSLANYSF
+178 LPANHQPPMANYSF

-197 HFANLPHSL
+197 HFANLPKPL

-257 YHIERETVLSLDTV
+257 YHIERENVLNLDTV
-271 DGTIAKRLIIL
+271 DDTIAKRLIIL
-282 ENFNTKANGEAWE
+282 EIFNTKANGEAWE

-345 HGGDDEAAVVQD
+345 YGEDEAAVAQDKD
-357 KLLWLK
+357 KLLWVK

-387 AFQGTHYAGLEGTVI
+387 AFQGTHYAGLKGTVI

-411 VPNEALAIQSKK
+411 VPNEAQAIQSKK
-423 SADSFAQTGNMSNIY
+423 SADSFAKTGNMSNLY

-455 NPTGTKNAFPI
+455 NPTSTKNAFPV

-479 EQERYKTNF
+479 EQERYKTTF

-512 NPPSLEELSKY
+512 NPPSLEELSKLN
-523 TGRHVDIVVAVSK
+523 GRHVDIVVAVSK

-551 QDEQSPQKAVMLAG
+551 QDGQPPQKAVMLAG
-565 ARGSNF
+565 ARGSNY

-625 DIAYNINSKHLKPAE
+625 DIAYSVMPKYMKPYPNT
-640 SVAIFNHIF
+640 AIIHHSSDSNHICLG
-649 SDKLNTSCQDRDIG
+649 DNKIG
-663 YQQLLTIMKDIPSS
+663 YNDLVDIMEDIQSNERSS
-677 ERDHYYVSSKNKHI
+677 YYIDDKNIEVLK
-691 LMEFKKE
+691 EFKKSLDSITHNE
-698 LEATTQ
+698 QRTFIFEHL
-704 DDQKAFLLKYMR
+704 R
-716 NNIQSKEISFDT
+716 NNIHSEMQSFDIKKT
-728 NVKSITSDFLLKRI
+728 PTTRDSLVNYTTPLELTRINSIIDTTDINNIHFFK
-742 TAQELY
+742 
-748 ELNTILINRPPELS
+748 TILIFHS
-762 SVARAILIYRS
+762 
-773 FSVDL
+773 
-778 RDTILKGFTSTSS
+778 
-791 MHINICPILPSSIS
+791 LPSSIRERIIKGFS
-805 NESERQIAT
+805 SPSSMSFNACPIHSSSISSESKRQIAT

-821 HP
+821 R

>member
-9 ELQNAPICSGS
+9 EIQHSPICSGS
-20 LRPKTDVQKHAHRYC
+20 LRPKTNVQKHAHRYC
-35 VKSSSQ
+35 VKASSQ

-46 SQPDRSDYL
+46 SQPDRRDYL

-68 ANEKKRYSKGFW
+68 ANEKKRYSRGFW

-89 PPTGKPG
+89 IPSGVPD

-110 GKPTNGVINDRIL
+110 GKPTNGLISDELLIDIGLSINDLQI
-123 NDLGLSANQL
+123 D
-133 RINPKTVTLQQLR
+133 PKTVTIQQLR
-146 ERLGENYTPSQ
+146 ERLGENYTSSQ

-165 IALDRNNQLKCPA
+165 IALDRNYQLKCPT
-178 LPANHQPSLANYSF
+178 LPANHQPPLANYSF
-192 ADAPN
+192 ANAPN

-221 AKPESSN
+221 AKPETVD
-228 RARQPQSSDALAPN
+228 RAKQPQSSDALAPN
-242 DANHAIVERLKSPEN
+242 DAKHAIVERLKSPEN
-257 YHIERETVLSLDTV
+257 YHIEQENVLHQDTV
-271 DGTIAKRLIIL
+271 DDTIAKRLIIL
-282 ENFNTKANGEAWE
+282 ENFNTETNGKAWE

-312 QSVVDYVIKELHK
+312 QSVVDYIIKELHK

-345 HGGDDEAAVVQD
+345 HGGDKAAVAQD

-387 AFQGTHYAGLEGTVI
+387 AFQGTHYAGLEDTVI
-402 DEQTGHPIR
+402 DEPTGHPIR
-411 VPNEALAIQSKK
+411 VPNEAQAIQSKK
-423 SADSFAQTGNMSNIY
+423 SADSFAKTGNMSNLY

-455 NPTGTKNAFPI
+455 NPTGTKNAFPV

-479 EQERYKTNF
+479 EQERYKTTF

-512 NPPSLEELSKY
+512 NPPSLEELSKLN
-523 TGRHVDIVVAVSK
+523 GRHVDIVVAVGK

-551 QDEQSPQKAVMLAG
+551 QDEQPPQKAVMLAG

-571 PNGIHTKKGN
+571 PNGIHSSNNKT
-581 IKWYFSDDDKF
+581 KWYFRDDDKF

-598 IKSVRKH
+598 IKSVRKQ
-605 HSIDLSSALTQ
+605 HSFDLSTALTQ
-616 DFKYDDVKS
+616 DYKYESVKS

-640 SVAIFNHIF
+640 SVAIFNHLF
-649 SDKLNTSCQDRDIG
+649 SDKLNTPCQDRDIG
-663 YQQLLTIMKDIPSS
+663 YQELLTIMKDIPSS
-677 ERDHYYVSSKNKHI
+677 ERDHYYVSSKNKHV
-691 LMEFKKE
+691 LVEFKKE

-704 DDQKAFLLKYMR
+704 DEQKAFLLKYMH
-716 NNIQSKEISFDT
+716 N
-728 NVKSITSDFLLKRI
+728 NVKSKVIQLDTAKATTELL
-742 TAQELY
+742 L
-748 ELNTILINRPPELS
+748 LNHTTPDELS
-762 SVARAILIYRS
+762 EIRDILNEKFNNDNSLIRTIVIYRS
-773 FSVDL
+773 IPINI

-791 MHINICPILPSSIS
+791 MHINICPILPSSIT

-814 KNIWRSK
+814 KNIWRGK
-821 HP
+821 H